1 MNKLTK
7 IYSYEY
13 NLAPIYY
20 STPKLVQ
27 PKMKFK
33 KGSYE
38 SQYSA
43 TIKLLYNIRKNNN
56 YTLYNKK
63 RFSE

>member
-1 MNKLTK
+1 MNRLTK

-33 KGSYE
+33 KACYE

-43 TIKLLYNIRKNNN
+43 TIKLLYNKKDFLNNA
-56 YTLYNKK
+56 TKK
-63 RFSE
+63 MKK